1 MQNVYMGLDVEDF
14 IFSENSTGFE
24 DPAYAVSDEELN
36 EFGVIECVEDADVA
50 CYRIALENEQNYNA
64 IMTAMLTREYS
75 VLESTGSEMVYEAG
89 KIKEFFGWIKKQI
102 QKFWAKVQGVF
113 KKVMDTI
120 GSIVLSN
127 KAFIK
132 KYRSV
137 QGAMKKPADGA
148 KFEGYEFGNLEIYYE
163 KLADAVAIE
172 SKKEINESLRDASM
186 KDADRKEKRAF
197 TDEVKNHYR
206 GILIGASGGVSTS
219 DYDEQLR
226 LKLYGSAQPVKIALK
241 DFKTLLDELESA
253 KDVKKDAQ
261 DGYKEAQKSIK
272 KFLKNVKECEDKLSG
287 KAAEQGAKNAK
298 FISEMVNFALNTMS
312 QALSVQTRA
321 ITAKATQDRKMANYY
336 VRGQQKSVNASAIE
350 EDLGL
355 NVTLV

>member
-1 MQNVYMGLDVEDF
+1 
-14 IFSENSTGFE
+14 
-24 DPAYAVSDEELN
+24 
-36 EFGVIECVEDADVA
+36 
-50 CYRIALENEQNYNA
+50 
-64 IMTAMLTREYS
+64 MTAMLTREYS

-137 QGAMKKPADGA
+137 QGAMKKPAEG
-148 KFEGYEFGNLEIYYE
+148 KQFEGYNFGDLEIYYE
-163 KLADAVAIE
+163 RLADQVATE
-172 SKKEINESLRDASM
+172 SKKEINAVLKSTDM
-186 KDADRKEKRAF
+186 KDMDRKEKRSL
-197 TDEVKNHYR
+197 TDALKDGMR
-206 GILIGASGGVSTS
+206 GVLIGAGAAVSSS
-219 DYDEQLR
+219 DYDERLR
-226 LKLYGSAQPVKIALK
+226 TKLYGSAQPVKIKLK

-261 DGYKEAQKSIK
+261 EGYKEAQKSVK
-272 KFLKNVKECEDKLSG
+272 KFLKTVKECEDKISG
-287 KAAEQGAKNAK
+287 KAAENASKNAK
-298 FISEMVNFALNTMS
+298 FVSELVNFALNTMS

-321 ITAKATQDRKMANYY
+321 ITAKAVQDRKMANYY
-336 VRGQQKSVNASAIE
+336 VRGQEKSVNASAID
-350 EDLGL
+350 EDLAL

>member
-24 DPAYAVSDEELN
+24 DAEFTVSDEELN
-36 EFGVIECVEDADVA
+36 EFGVIECTEDADVA

-75 VLESTGSEMVYEAG
+75 VLESTGEEMVYEAG

-127 KAFIK
+127 KSFVK
-132 KYRSV
+132 KYRSL
-137 QGAMKKPADGA
+137 QGSMKKPADG
-148 KFEGYEFGNLEIYYE
+148 KQFEGYNFGNLEIYYE
-163 KLADAVAIE
+163 KLAADMTTK
-172 SKKEINESLRDASM
+172 SKDLIT
-186 KDADRKEKRAF
+186 KDLTWGGHEGADRKEKRAI
-197 TDEVKNHYR
+197 TDEAKNHYR
-206 GILIGASGGVSTS
+206 GILIGENGSVSAA
-219 DYDEQLR
+219 DYDEKLKV
-226 LKLYGSAQPVKIALK
+226 KLYGSAQPVKIALK
-241 DFKTLLDELESA
+241 DFKSLLDELETA
-253 KDVKKDAQ
+253 KDAKKDAQ
-261 DGYKEAQKSIK
+261 DSYKEAQKSIK
-272 KFLKNVKECEDKLSG
+272 AYLKLVKECESKLSG
-287 KAAEQGAKNAK
+287 DQAKLAAEGSKR
-298 FISEMVNFALNTMS
+298 ISEMVNFGLNIMS